1 MTISGHVILVEDEP
15 AIANI
20 LHDYLRKS
28 GFRTTCI
35 GNGSEAVDAVK
46 NDPPDVVLL
55 DIMLPGKDG
64 ITICREI
71 RTFSSVPIIMV
82 TARTEEIDKLLGL
95 ELGADDYVC
104 KPFSPREVVARVKAQ
119 FRRASFAANQQSKP
133 QMFEVDEEKA
143 RILIQGHALD
153 LTPTEYRIFKLLL
166 SHPSR
171 VYSRAQ
177 LLELC
182 YQQDQTIVDRAIDSH
197 VKNLRKKIAKV
208 LPGQELIHA
217 VYGMGYRFEELSA

>member
-1 MTISGHVILVEDEP
+1 MTTKGHVVLVEDEP

-20 LHDYLRKS
+20 LNDYLRKS
-28 GFRTTCI
+28 GFRITCI
-35 GNGSEAVDAVK
+35 GHGGEAVDAVK

-64 ITICREI
+64 MSICREI
-71 RTFSSVPIIMV
+71 RTFSNVPIIMV
-82 TARTEEIDKLLGL
+82 TARVEEIDKLLGL

-119 FRRASFAANQQSKP
+119 FRRAGFAANPQNKP
-133 QMFEVDEEKA
+133 PLIEVEEPKA
-143 RILIQGHALD
+143 RILIKGQALD
-153 LTPTEYRIFKLLL
+153 LTPTEFRIFKLLL
-166 SHPSR
+166 SQPSR

-177 LLELC
+177 LLEHC
-182 YQQDQTIVDRAIDSH
+182 YQQDQAIVDRAIDSH

-217 VYGMGYRFEELSA
+217 VYGMGYRFEEQS

>member
-95 ELGADDYVC
+95 EL
-104 KPFSPREVVARVKAQ
+104 
-119 FRRASFAANQQSKP
+119 
-133 QMFEVDEEKA
+133 
-143 RILIQGHALD
+143 
-153 LTPTEYRIFKLLL
+153 
-166 SHPSR
+166 
-171 VYSRAQ
+171 
-177 LLELC
+177 
-182 YQQDQTIVDRAIDSH
+182 
-197 VKNLRKKIAKV
+197 
-208 LPGQELIHA
+208 
-217 VYGMGYRFEELSA
+217 